1 MPPCSK
7 LLDCKWDIVESD
19 CPRMFVVIG
28 DATAVGRNSELLAL
42 GVPPPN
48 DGIENPELNVDDR
61 ELSKLVDESCDDD
74 EVVDIS
80 NRDGASKFVGAG
92 AENNAGNF
100 AVKFDGATAGNETGA
115 FIPKSSA
122 LAYEIKLLENVAL
135 LANPHNNRTK

>member
-19 CPRMFVVIG
+19 CPRIFVVIG

-42 GVPPPN
+42 SVLPSK

-74 EVVDIS
+74 NAVDVS
-80 NRDGASKFVGAG
+80 SRDGASGFVGAG
-92 AENNAGNF
+92 AEDSAGNL
-100 AVKFDGATAGNETGA
+100 AVRFDGGTAGYETGA

-122 LAYEIKLLENVAL
+122 LALKAKSLENAAL
-135 LANPHNNRTK
+135 LTKAHNN